1 MIRAGRTE
9 FVLTVKDMASLAGVP
24 LRKYRETKPYLEA
37 GHPEPIS
44 HPDSARPLWDREQV
58 EAYHAG
64 KPVPPL
70 PPASDQ
76 DLLDRHEAAALVGV
90 TARSWNLYKH
100 DPELTKHLVKV
111 PEVGGYE
118 HWPRHVVQQYKDTRP
133 GNKGA
138 GGRPRGS
145 GDLIPRDQIP
155 ARIAELL
162 DANPA
167 VTINEAANTLGIAA
181 FPTAR
186 DHLNQLRGQRIA
198 DLIDAEPDLDPAEAA
213 EQLGYPRI
221 THRGATAVAE
231 AELQIRRARVYL
243 DEVADALAKAGLVDE
258 GETEVRSVDGNHLV
272 AAVPLSPAQPAA
284 FLVWDDRYGW
294 RTATNRRHPICMN
307 TSTPPEGD
315 GIRYLATG
323 IHPKPADLIAD
334 LADASRGTS
343 RPAPCPLPRTT

>member
-1 MIRAGRTE
+1 MIRAGRTK

-24 LRKYRETKPYLEA
+24 LRKYRETKPYLED

-58 EAYHAG
+58 EAYYAG

-100 DPELTKHLVKV
+100 DPQLTKHLVKV

-118 HWPRHVVQQYKDTRP
+118 HWPRHVVQQYKDARP
-133 GNKGA
+133 GHKAA

-155 ARIAELL
+155 ARVAELL

-186 DHLNQLRGQRIA
+186 DHLNQLRGERIA
-198 DLIDAEPDLDPAEAA
+198 DLIEADPDLDPADAA

-258 GETEVRSVDGNHLV
+258 GEIEDRGALRERAQERLLFGIRERRDAVPVRLEHRVGRLHRVARGGEQLREARRVDAEQTHRPHRAAHQTTQNV
-272 AAVPLSPAQPAA
+272 AAAVIGRL
-284 FLVWDDRYGW
+284 
-294 RTATNRRHPICMN
+294 HPVG
-307 TSTPPEGD
+307 EQ
-315 GIRYLATG
+315 
-323 IHPKPADLIAD
+323 HE
-334 LADASRGTS
+334 
-343 RPAPCPLPRTT
+343 